1 MNGYLNTKTTTLRS
15 VMKPNFHLLHTR
27 ADSLLLLYAL
37 CGLGNGLLTNRL
49 LCYITTEPQH
59 GLINIHIHACT
70 LCISFKTSLKTI
82 QCE

>member
-15 VMKPNFHLLHTR
+15 VMKPNFHLPNTR
-27 ADSLLLLYAL
+27 ADSLIHFCAL
-37 CGLGNGLLTNRL
+37 CGLGNGVLTNRL

-59 GLINIHIHACT
+59 RLINLHIHACT
-70 LCISFKTSLKTI
+70 LRISFKTSLETI